1 MVASLLIGYP
11 SWMPGVRGFEGGGRF
26 FKYFK
31 IIYLTLIFFNIFWAK
46 YFGNL
51 KNGQK
56 KCPKIEIP
64 EIVLQKI
71 HFCDHN

>member
-1 MVASLLIGYP
+1 MREING
-11 SWMPGVRGFEGGGRF
+11 F

-31 IIYLTLIFFNIFWAK
+31 IIYFSLIFSIFFWAK

-64 EIVLQKI
+64 ESVLKKN

>member
-1 MVASLLIGYP
+1 MKTSL
-11 SWMPGVRGFEGGGRF
+11 SS
-26 FKYFK
+26 
-31 IIYLTLIFFNIFWAK
+31 FNIILKISKYFWAK

-64 EIVLQKI
+64 ETVLKKKHI
-71 HFCDHN
+71 CDHN